1 MADQTVNQ
9 TPASDLS
16 EQSQIRLD
24 KLLGLYTKECA
35 KSL

>member
-24 KLLGLYTKECA
+24 KLNKLIEAG
-35 KSL
+35 KSP